1 MVVPYPST
9 AQVGLTGLV
18 NPAGGLVVV
27 TVVVK
32 VGKDIPAFEEAAQY
46 PVP

>member
-1 MVVPYPST
+1 MPQAGEVGGVYP
-9 AQVGLTGLV
+9 VGV
-18 NPAGGLVVV
+18 AVVV

-32 VGKDIPAFEEAAQY
+32 VVRDWPTVDVAAQY

>member
-1 MVVPYPST
+1 
-9 AQVGLTGLV
+9 V

-32 VGKDIPAFEEAAQY
+32 VVKDCPAVDVAAQY